1 MHNAETVCE
10 KSLFA
15 KVSLG
20 KRLSSHNKIV
30 PVNLTRLCMRLL
42 LIFSLF
48 LFSAPSVWAEIRIA
62 VAGPFSGAYAAF
74 GEQLW
79 RGASLAAEAINEFG
93 GIDGE
98 PIVLLPVD
106 DACKPELALSVA
118 EQLVADD
125 ELNAVLGH
133 LCSSS
138 SIAAA
143 EIYQRASVLMLSP
156 GSTNPKLT
164 EQNFNNVVRLCG
176 RDDQQGIVAAEYI
189 LNVLGSRHIAVLH
202 GDGSYGLG
210 LATALD
216 NSLRVQGVEPLLF
229 SYWPNEGADYA
240 SLSQRLQQLDIDT
253 VYFAGLHEAA
263 GSLLQ
268 QIKLHDFRGNFV
280 AGDAIVADKFIESS
294 GGSRYLNNVY
304 MTLSSDARTV
314 PAAQRVVSIFRA
326 QGYEPK
332 GYTLAAYA
340 GIEVIAAALRA
351 RGQRNGVVLADW
363 IKNRPIPTVLGIQQ
377 FDAKGD
383 LVVPNYQMYSWDENG
398 NYFPAR

>member
-1 MHNAETVCE
+1 
-10 KSLFA
+10 
-15 KVSLG
+15 
-20 KRLSSHNKIV
+20 
-30 PVNLTRLCMRLL
+30 MRLL
-42 LIFSLF
+42 LIFSLC
-48 LFSAPSVWAEIRIA
+48 LFSAPSAWSEIRIA
-62 VAGPFSGAYAAF
+62 VAGPFSGAYAGF

-79 RGASLAAEAINEFG
+79 RGASLAAEAINELG

-143 EIYQRASVLMLSP
+143 ELYNRAGILMLSP

-164 EQNFNNVVRLCG
+164 EQNYNNILRLCG
-176 RDDQQGIVAAEYI
+176 RDDQQGMVAAEYM
-189 LNVLGSRHIAVLH
+189 LTVLRSQRIAVLH
-202 GDGSYGLG
+202 DDGNYGHG

-216 NSLRVQGVEPLLF
+216 NNLRAQDVEPLLF
-229 SYWPNEGADYA
+229 SNWPSEGLDYA
-240 SLSQRLQQLDIDT
+240 SLSQQLQLLDIDT
-253 VYFAGLHEAA
+253 LYFAGLHEAA
-263 GSLLQ
+263 GGLLQ

-280 AGDAIVADKFIESS
+280 AGDAIVADKFIASS
-294 GGSRYLNNVY
+294 GGGRYLNNVY
-304 MTLSSDARTV
+304 MTLRPDARSV

-332 GYTLAAYA
+332 GYTLHAYA

-363 IKNRPIPTVLGIQQ
+363 IKNRPIPTVLGIQE

-383 LVVPNYQMYSWDENG
+383 LILPNYQMHSWDENG
-398 NYFPAR
+398 NYFPAL

>member
-1 MHNAETVCE
+1 
-10 KSLFA
+10 
-15 KVSLG
+15 
-20 KRLSSHNKIV
+20 
-30 PVNLTRLCMRLL
+30 MRLL

-240 SLSQRLQQLDIDT
+240 SLSQQLQQLDIDT

-280 AGDAIVADKFIESS
+280 GGDAIVADKFIESS